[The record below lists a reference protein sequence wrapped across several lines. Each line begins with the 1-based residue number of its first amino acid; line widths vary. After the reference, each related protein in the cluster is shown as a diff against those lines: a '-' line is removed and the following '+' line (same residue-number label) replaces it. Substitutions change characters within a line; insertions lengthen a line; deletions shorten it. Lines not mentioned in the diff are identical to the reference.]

1 MNNIVEH
8 LASHIFSPQ
17 GRNVTPDSGRACGF
31 FKTYYRQG
39 CRRYISSAI
48 FLVSGFQSP
57 K

>member
-1 MNNIVEH
+1 VEH